1 MDSTIRTDKTIVE
14 LVDYANKTYLAGE
27 LTDPSRRYLTGY
39 NVLSGAVEGS
49 ELEGICKGQGIDI
62 KVWTDGKDIGL
73 KCLLADNHE
82 IGRFLRASAPSNMPV
97 FLEGIVAKHSRVNV
111 DGRNRMILNRLEVA
125 APNSSPMLFFP
136 YAELVRIVESM
147 ILAQMQYLID
157 SLNVVTVIAGSM
169 TKEEEQSLWYSLG
182 KVSTIAPNCSKFF
195 SKNRGVGVEDRE
207 FRAEILEE
215 WGKLKKEGRV

>member
-1 MDSTIRTDKTIVE
+1 MGSTTRTDKTIAE
-14 LVDYANKTYLAGE
+14 LVGYANETYLAGE
-27 LTDPSRRYLTGY
+27 LTDPSRRYLSGY
-39 NVLSGAVEGS
+39 DVLSRAFEGS
-49 ELEGICKGQGIDI
+49 ELEGICKGQGINIQVWADRDI
-62 KVWTDGKDIGL
+62 SFR
-73 KCLLADNHE
+73 CLLADNHE
-82 IGRFLRASAPSNMPV
+82 FGRFLRTGVLDNMPV

-147 ILAQMQYLID
+147 ILARMQYLID
-157 SLNVVTVIAGSM
+157 SLNVVTAIAGSM
-169 TKEEEQSLWYSLG
+169 TKEEEQGLWYSLG
-182 KVSTIAPNCSKFF
+182 TVSTIAPNCSKFF

-215 WGKLKKEGRV
+215 WEKLKNGGRV